1 LNSRSEA
8 APLALPAG
16 AALLHSATAV
26 ERILDR
32 MAAEIQAVLSG
43 DDPIVMPILMGGAFA
58 AVSLAARFD
67 FPYEM
72 DSVRVARYG
81 RHTHGG
87 KLHWH
92 ARPCLDLNGRHI
104 LLIDDV
110 LDRGITL
117 AAVEHELRRM
127 NAASVCTAVLVRKQL
142 AGRVERPAV
151 DFVDTDAPDRFLFGC
166 GMDIDGHWR
175 GLPAVYAL
183 AAGA

>member
-1 LNSRSEA
+1 M
-8 APLALPAG
+8 
-16 AALLHSATAV
+16 
-26 ERILDR
+26 DR
-32 MAAEIQAVLSG
+32 
-43 DDPIVMPILMGGAFA
+43 P
-58 AVSLAARFD
+58 
-67 FPYEM
+67 
-72 DSVRVARYG
+72 RVARHR

-87 KLHWH
+87 TLHGH
-92 ARPCLDLNGRHI
+92 PRPRLALTGRQ
-104 LLIDDV
+104 LLPLADG

-151 DFVDTDAPDRFLFGC
+151 DFVGTDAPDRFLFGC